1 MKSYLEKHRFV
12 APLFEH
18 SAFNPDLI
26 VCIPVLNEP
35 HLTQTLASLK
45 ESAEQFEG
53 CVLILVL
60 FNHSEGSDALVKKA
74 NQAGLD
80 LFAQAKKALESNRF
94 KLQGHLIS
102 LPNKHAG
109 VGLARKILMDD
120 GTHLFTLSENQN
132 GILVALDGDSLVA
145 ANYFQAIADFF
156 ALHPKLEAA
165 SIHFEHPMPTDIL
178 ERNAIIQY
186 ELHLRYF
193 IEAQRMA
200 RLPTAFQTIG
210 SSMAVRHL
218 AYQKQGGMNKRK
230 AGEDFYFLQKFA
242 RKGTLGDLT
251 DTTVYP
257 STRISDRVPFGTGR
271 AMGILLNSP
280 ILMTH
285 RVIIFDEVKLL
296 LDDVSLLYDLSEQA
310 VIRFAQALPTAI
322 QAFLAENDFVDRIR
336 EIQKH
341 TADSSAFVKRFFA
354 WFDGFLMM
362 KYVHFARDHYYPDA
376 PVLDIAYSFAVR
388 EFNFKGNPSDSTA
401 LLEKY
406 RAKNKLT

>member
-1 MKSYLEKHRFV
+1 MKSYLEKHRFI
-12 APLFEH
+12 APLFEP
-18 SAFNPDLI
+18 SAFSPDLI

-35 HLTQTLASLK
+35 HFAQTLVSLK
-45 ESAEQFEG
+45 ESAGQFKG
-53 CVLILVL
+53 RVLVLVL
-60 FNHSEGSDALVKKA
+60 FNHSEAADELVKEA
-74 NQAGLD
+74 NQAGFD
-80 LFAQAKKALESNRF
+80 LFAQAQKTLESSRF
-94 KLQGHLIS
+94 KLQGRLIS
-102 LPNKHAG
+102 LPKKHAG

-132 GILVALDGDSLVA
+132 GILVAMDGDSMVA
-145 ANYFQAIADFF
+145 VNYFQAIADFF
-156 ALHPKLEAA
+156 AQNQNLEAA
-165 SIHFEHPMPTDIL
+165 SIHFEHPMPTDL
-178 ERNAIIQY
+178 QERNAIIQY

-271 AMGILLNSP
+271 AMGILLDSP
-280 ILMTH
+280 VLMTH
-285 RVIIFDEVKLL
+285 QLIIFDEVKLL
-296 LDDVSLLYDLSEQA
+296 IEGVSLLYDLSEQEI
-310 VIRFAQALPTAI
+310 IRFAQALPNAI
-322 QAFLAENDFVDRIR
+322 QAFLAENDFVPRIQ

-341 TADSSAFVKRFFA
+341 TAHPSAFVKRFFT

-362 KYVHFARDHYYPDA
+362 KYVHFARDHYYPDG
-376 PVLDIAYSFAVR
+376 PVLDIAFAYAVR
-388 EFNFKGNPSDSTA
+388 EFNFRGSPSDSIA

-406 RAKNKLT
+406 RAENKLN